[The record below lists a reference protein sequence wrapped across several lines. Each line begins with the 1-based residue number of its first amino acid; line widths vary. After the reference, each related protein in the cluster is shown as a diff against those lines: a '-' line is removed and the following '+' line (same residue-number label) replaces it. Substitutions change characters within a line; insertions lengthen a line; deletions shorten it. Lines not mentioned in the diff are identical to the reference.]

1 MVALVGARVR
11 LARGAPP
18 GCGDRGNGLEDVAVI
33 TMLALLVAAVVLGIV
48 SVMLLRRSGLRGRV
62 VASDSVVSRPSKV
75 LRSARYGIVGKPD
88 YLVEEQGRIAPV
100 ELKPSR
106 ESDSPWLRDVVQLA
120 AYCLLLEEM
129 EPRFAGYGYLRY
141 ASRTFRIDFTDRVR
155 GELLRTIADMRADL
169 TAADVA
175 PNHHDPRRCARCMLV
190 RVCGRAV
197 VSAS

>member
-1 MVALVGARVR
+1 MMLMLTLV
-11 LARGAPP
+11 LAA
-18 GCGDRGNGLEDVAVI
+18 I
-33 TMLALLVAAVVLGIV
+33 VLGAV

-62 VASDSVVSRPSKV
+62 VASDSVVSRPSRV
-75 LRSARYGIVGKPD
+75 LRSARHGIVGKPD
-88 YLVEEQGRIAPV
+88 YLIEERGHIVPV

-106 ESDSPWLRDVVQLA
+106 QSDSPWLRDVVQLA
-120 AYCLLLEEM
+120 AYCLLLEET

-141 ASRTFRIDFTDRVR
+141 AHRTFRIDFTDRVR
-155 GELLRTIADMRADL
+155 GELLRTIAEMRADL
-169 TAADVA
+169 TADDVP

>member
-1 MVALVGARVR
+1 MMTMVALVA
-11 LARGAPP
+11 
-18 GCGDRGNGLEDVAVI
+18 VAI
-33 TMLALLVAAVVLGIV
+33 LLAVV
-48 SVMLLRRSGLRGRV
+48 SVVLVRRSGLRGRV
-62 VASDSVVSRPSKV
+62 VASDSVVSRPSRA
-75 LRSARYGIVGKPD
+75 LRSAHHGIVGKPD
-88 YLVEEQGRIAPV
+88 YLVEEHGRIVPV

-120 AYCLLLEEM
+120 AYCLLLEET

-155 GELLRTIADMRADL
+155 GELLRTLAEMRADL
-169 TAADVA
+169 TAADVP
-175 PNHHDPRRCARCMLV
+175 PNHRDPRRCARCMLV

>member
-1 MVALVGARVR
+1 MMTLLALVMAA
-11 LARGAPP
+11 L
-18 GCGDRGNGLEDVAVI
+18 
-33 TMLALLVAAVVLGIV
+33 MLGVVSVVLI
-48 SVMLLRRSGLRGRV
+48 RRSGLRGRV
-62 VASDSVVSRPSKV
+62 VASDSVVSRPSRA
-75 LRSARYGIVGKPD
+75 LRSAHHGIVGKPD

-120 AYCLLLEEM
+120 AYCLLLEET

-141 ASRTFRIDFTDRVR
+141 ANRTFRIDFTDRVR
-155 GELLRTIADMRADL
+155 GELLRTLAEMRADL

-175 PNHHDPRRCARCMLV
+175 PNHRDPRRCARCMLV
-190 RVCGRAV
+190 RVCGRVV

>member
-1 MVALVGARVR
+1 MM
-11 LARGAPP
+11 
-18 GCGDRGNGLEDVAVI
+18 
-33 TMLALLVAAVVLGIV
+33 TMLALVAVALVLGVVSVVLV
-48 SVMLLRRSGLRGRV
+48 RRSGLRGRV
-62 VASDSVVSRPSKV
+62 VASDSVVSRPSRA

-88 YLVEEQGRIAPV
+88 YLVEEHGRIVPV

-155 GELLRTIADMRADL
+155 GELLRTLAGMRADL

-197 VSAS
+197 GSAS